1 MFGSLIVTERLPSF
15 RGTPADSIVP
25 VGTLLLGSREERG
38 SAFGSLLTLKKAG
51 LCHLTHRPLPQA
63 CRAPLHRLGCGGGWV
78 SCTPSSE
85 GWCRVGVGDRGA
97 FPVGPAIRG
106 RGGTLD
112 RLTASLVFHGDQ
124 LFWAWLSAVWMLT
137 RTQGRGM
144 HSQMPEQRS
153 R

>member
-1 MFGSLIVTERLPSF
+1 MCPSPTTLSCYFVQRLS
-15 RGTPADSIVP
+15 SC
-25 VGTLLLGSREERG
+25 
-38 SAFGSLLTLKKAG
+38 SAAEKVRKKAG
-51 LCHLTHRPLPQA
+51 LCHLTRRPLPQA
-63 CRAPLHRLGCGGGWV
+63 CRAPSAQAGLRGWPGQLH
-78 SCTPSSE
+78 PSSE

-106 RGGTLD
+106 WGGTLGC
-112 RLTASLVFHGDQ
+112 LTASLVFHRDR
-124 LFWAWLSAVWMLT
+124 LFWAWLSAVWLLT